1 MVWFLGKK
9 ADNCQGTTWFEEL
22 KPWSALRRVICDA
35 GSGLQAGVA
44 AIQKDRR
51 AHRSESVPLET
62 GLDVFHTKQEDSRV
76 LTTLWNRLERLWEQA
91 EAASRA
97 AEWAARQGRD
107 GRGPA
112 RTARIAWKKVTA
124 AFRRDEQAETA
135 WNRAALALN
144 VFRPD
149 GQLNERSWAEA
160 QIAAALPGLSGSEW
174 SKVCGLLQDEAALTF
189 WDRLHRELSQLD
201 LSAELRD
208 ALVHWWWLR
217 RQRVRGSNPQLRGG
231 SGAVAPLVQQLLCQ
245 QLDPNWRQSY
255 PRVSRVLFR
264 TVRASSAVECRNSV
278 LRMHQS
284 RHRTLT
290 QEMLDLKSLSW
301 NTRAF
306 QGGKRKAR
314 CPYEHLGLAL
324 SGCNFWGMLQ
334 DELTPAVSQAQAAAP
349 GVAA

>member
-1 MVWFLGKK
+1 MVWFLGKR
-9 ADNCQGTTWFEEL
+9 ADNCQGATWFEEL
-22 KPWSALRRVICDA
+22 KPWSSLRRVICDA

-51 AHRSESVPLET
+51 ANPRESVPLET
-62 GLDVFHTKQEDSRV
+62 GLDVFHTKQEASRV

-97 AEWAARQGRD
+97 AEWADRQGRD

-112 RTARIAWKKVTA
+112 RTARLAWKKVTA
-124 AFRRDEQAETA
+124 AFRRYEEAETA
-135 WNRAALALN
+135 WDRAAPALN

-149 GQLNERSWAEA
+149 GQLNDRAWAEA
-160 QIAAALPGLSGSEW
+160 RIAAAWPGLSGSEW
-174 SKVCGLLQDEAALTF
+174 SKVRGFLKDEAALTF
-189 WDRLHRELSQLD
+189 LDRLHRELSQLE
-201 LSAELRD
+201 LAAELRD
-208 ALVHWWWLR
+208 ALVHLWWLR
-217 RQRVRGSNPQLRGG
+217 RQRVRGSNPQVRGG
-231 SGAVAPLVQQLLCQ
+231 YGTVAPLVQQLLCQ
-245 QLDPNWRQSY
+245 RLDPNWRESY
-255 PRVSRVLFR
+255 PRVATVLSR
-264 TVRASSAVECRNSV
+264 TVRASSAVEGMNSV

-290 QEMLDLKSLSW
+290 QGMLDLKRLYW

-306 QGGKRKAR
+306 RGGKRKAR

-324 SGCNFWGMLQ
+324 PCYDFWSLLQ
-334 DELTPAVSQAQAAAP
+334 DELNVAVGQAQAAAP